1 MVEIK
6 THTMMKRIALFL
18 MLISMAFNA
27 MADGAWTVR
36 SVPNTRLRG
45 NDIHVSDPDG
55 YLSDSAEMTIN
66 TALCAIRDKADVF
79 VVTLSSIGEAESKRF
94 ATELF
99 NHWGI
104 GDAETD
110 NGVLLL
116 FVEDQ
121 HSLEFETGYGAEETL
136 TDAKC
141 ERIFT
146 KTIVPYFRAGD
157 YEGGLC
163 AGVADVVG
171 VFGGEI
177 PDALKMPLPNTDD
190 GGEGGLSGN
199 DLILGL
205 IGLVVIVLLP
215 LLGIFFLAG
224 KSKTKSPLKEKETLT
239 STEEDGV
246 HYMSEMKTSWTGSPW
261 DGKGCAGALMI
272 GFSYL
277 IFLSI
282 ALMVV
287 IAKYPDMETT
297 RQSLWSFLIATVMY
311 LTWVCYR
318 HNRRMLKTAK
328 KLAKSSINPKS
339 VYQAADSHG
348 ANKVAMWM
356 APWLGWIFYLI
367 LKRKLKKTE
376 EGCLCPTC
384 GNSLNPT
391 KIFMLTDKHAVEER
405 LGALKFTPY
414 RCVNGHTY
422 VLKEHG
428 QAFNRYSTCEK
439 CGAMT
444 ARMTK
449 SQVVRAASYSHSGE
463 EEKTYECS
471 CCDSIYTSIITIP
484 MLVHASSSYSSSSSS
499 SGRRYS
505 SGSSHHSGGSFGGG
519 HSGGG
524 GYSGKW

>member
-1 MVEIK
+1 MRKICLLLFWMCLTV
-6 THTMMKRIALFL
+6 TMMGQK
-18 MLISMAFNA
+18 
-27 MADGAWTVR
+27 AWTVR
-36 SVPNTRLRG
+36 TVPNTRLES

-55 YLSDSAEMTIN
+55 FLSDSAEMNIN

-79 VVTLSSIGEAESKRF
+79 VVTLASIGDEEPRPF

-99 NHWGI
+99 NYWGI
-104 GDAETD
+104 GDAETN

-121 HSLEFETGYGAEETL
+121 HALETETGYGAEETL

-146 KTIVPYFRAGD
+146 NTIVPFFKAGD

-163 AGVADVVG
+163 AGVGEIVG

-177 PDALKMPLPNTDD
+177 PAGLKTTLPDPDN
-190 GGEGGLSGN
+190 GEGDGDLTLGDGLFGFG
-199 DLILGL
+199 GL
-205 IGLVVIVLLP
+205 TLIVLLP
-215 LLGIFFLAG
+215 LFGLIFWAV
-224 KSKTKSPLKEKETLT
+224 KSKTKSPLKNKETLE
-239 STEEDGV
+239 SVEEDGV
-246 HYMSEMKTSWTGSPW
+246 HYVSEMKTSWTGSPW

-272 GFSYL
+272 GFSFF
-277 IFLSI
+277 IFMFI

-287 IAKYPDMETT
+287 MAIYPNMELG
-297 RQSLWSFLIATVMY
+297 RHGLWSMLIATVLY
-311 LTWVCYR
+311 LTWMCFR

-328 KLAKSSINPKS
+328 KLAQTSVNPKS
-339 VYQAADSHG
+339 VYQAAYDHS

-367 LKRKLKKTE
+367 LKRKVKNTE

-384 GNSLNPT
+384 GNPLNQT

-414 RCVNGHTY
+414 RCIKGHTY
-422 VLKEHG
+422 VVKEHG
-428 QAFNRYSTCEK
+428 QAFNRYVTCEK
-439 CGAMT
+439 CGAMAAKLT
-444 ARMTK
+444 QSK
-449 SQVVRAASYSHSGE
+449 VLRAANYSHSGE
-463 EEKTYECS
+463 EEKTYECQ

-484 MLVHASSSYSSSSSS
+484 MLVHASSSSSSSS

-505 SGSSHHSGGSFGGG
+505 SGSSHRSGGSFGGG
-519 HSGGG
+519 RSGGG
-524 GYSGKW
+524 GHSGRW